1 MKHFIHFYYG
11 NREEAFYTALGT
23 AIRAKGHSLP
33 VNFFLIDKQYHWITH
48 LKKISSFVINILNL
62 SDLKKGYNFRNN
74 ITGLRDTFLVIAN
87 IDLLLEEE
95 IVNIDELVGLLSI
108 LSNDNEIIVTSLSY
122 LQKLADLADYVSSFS
137 VN

>member
-23 AIRAKGHSLP
+23 AIRAKGHFLP
-33 VNFFLIDKQYHWITH
+33 VKFFFIDKQYQWIMH
-48 LKKISSFVINILNL
+48 LKKISSFRINILTL
-62 SDLKKGYNFRNN
+62 TDLKKGYNFRND

-87 IDLLLEEE
+87 IDLLLKEE
-95 IVNIDELVGLLSI
+95 IMNIDELIGLVSI
-108 LSNDNEIIVTSLSY
+108 LSNDNEIIVTSLSN
-122 LQKLADLADYVSSFS
+122 LQKIADLADYVSYFA